1 MLSVRA
7 RLARL
12 SYLVHTVCPHLSGR
26 YITRYGDHEACNDC
40 HAIVG

>member
-7 RLARL
+7 RLAFR
-12 SYLVHTVCPHLSGR
+12 SVLVHTVCPHLSGR
-26 YITRYGDHEACNDC
+26 YITRYGDDEACSDC